1 MPEKYPLLYE
11 PTTAITDY
19 IIGVLGLVFGY
30 QIFMIPDS
38 LFHFLWGNCFFAV
51 SIGGLLGGTSHG
63 FGPRFSKLIKTII
76 WRSTLLFVGITG
88 LLLAMS
94 AATFFMNEKGENA
107 MMVTAG
113 ALLIIY
119 FIQINTQDTF
129 RHAVKFYLPLMIISF
144 VGFLVAFITMGFIGA
159 LFCSIGL
166 AVSLVAS
173 WVQVSGISL
182 HQHFNH
188 NDLFHVIQMLGMYLM
203 YRGGLEIPII

>member
-1 MPEKYPLLYE
+1 MPEKHPLLYE

-19 IIGVLGLVFGY
+19 IIGILGFIFGW
-30 QIFMIPDS
+30 QIFNIPDS
-38 LFHFLWGNCFFAV
+38 LFHLLWGNCFFAV
-51 SIGGLLGGTSHG
+51 GIGGILGGTSHG
-63 FGPRFSKLIKTII
+63 FGPRFSDLTKTII
-76 WRSTLLFVGITG
+76 WRATLLFVGITG

-94 AATFFMNEKGENA
+94 AGTFFINDKGENA

-113 ALLIIY
+113 VLLITYLIRL
-119 FIQINTQDTF
+119 NKHDTF
-129 RHAVKFYLPLMIISF
+129 RQAITFYLPLMVISF
-144 VGFLVAFITMGFIGA
+144 VGFTTAFFTLGFIGT